1 MSDTRLFDDWNVQL
15 AKTYKPGMIE
25 QDTWFAITQKINGVR
40 ATYFSGNLVS
50 RTGHALVGFKAIEDD
65 LRYLNKQLGGNYVF
79 DGELRIKDRYATNM
93 TDNEAFKLSVGIA
106 NTKRSLAYKDT
117 LKFIIFD
124 ILPLKDFAYEY
135 SAEIYSER
143 LRKLMEIKKIIR
155 DDCLVNLSVVPLL
168 YFGDDIRMIE
178 ECSNAAYENGWEGI
192 MINLDKTYQ
201 YKRTSH
207 LLKYKKFNTIDL
219 QVVGFTEGAGKYE
232 NTLGAIVCK
241 YKDNFVSVGSGFTD
255 EMRHFIW
262 IDKEHYLNRLAE
274 VKYKDVTSDSTTGL
288 ESLQFPV
295 FMGFK
300 TDKTIPDA

>member
-25 QDTWFAITQKINGVR
+25 QDTWFAITQKINGIR

-50 RTGHALVGFKAIEDD
+50 RTGHAIVGFRAIEDD
-65 LRYLNKQLGGNYVF
+65 LRYLNKQLGSNYVF

-106 NTKRSLAYKDT
+106 NTKRSLAYKDA

-168 YFGDDIRMIE
+168 YFGDDINMIE
-178 ECSNAAYENGWEGI
+178 ECSNTAYENGWEGI

-201 YKRTSH
+201 YKRTGN

-219 QVVGFTEGAGKYE
+219 QVVGFTEGTGKYE

-274 VKYKDVTSDSTTGL
+274 VKYKDITSDSSTGL

-295 FMGFK
+295 FIGFK

>member
-40 ATYFSGNLVS
+40 ATYFSGSLVS
-50 RTGHALVGFKAIEDD
+50 RTGHALVGFDAIANE
-65 LRYLNKQLGGNYVF
+65 LRYLNKQLGNNYVF
-79 DGELRIKDRYATNM
+79 DGELRINDRYATNM

-106 NTKRSLAYKDT
+106 NTKRSMADKD
-117 LKFIIFD
+117 KMQFIIFD
-124 ILPLKDFAYEY
+124 VLPLKDFAYEY
-135 SAEIYSER
+135 SAETYSER

-155 DDCLVNLSVVPLL
+155 EDCLIKVKIVPLL

-178 ECSNAAYENGWEGI
+178 ECSNTAYENGWEGI

-219 QVVGFTEGAGKYE
+219 QVVGFTEGTGKYE
-232 NTLGAIVCK
+232 GTLGAIVCK

-274 VKYKDVTSDSTTGL
+274 VKYKDITSDSSTGL